1 MTAPTPKRTAAPS
14 PPADSPPSDDRAR
27 TAITMLGLATGSKS
41 RRPVDELIRR
51 LQQPDAMSWLDIAV
65 PTCGRTPPGRIAGL
79 IDGSMPLE
87 DMVAIKDQSK
97 KQIASAPTL
106 DHALASL
113 AVYCLSVAAALA
125 HHDVMI
131 STQKREE
138 WDELF
143 IDLSEVVPPAWR
155 NVLLKA
161 AMTE

>member
-1 MTAPTPKRTAAPS
+1 MRKPSPAAS
-14 PPADSPPSDDRAR
+14 PPAEQPPSDDRAR
-27 TAITMLGLATGSKS
+27 TAITMLGLATTKS

-51 LQQPDAMSWLDIAV
+51 LQQPDGLSWLDLGV
-65 PTCGRTPPGRIAGL
+65 PTCGRTPPDQVAGL
-79 IDGSMPLE
+79 LDGSLTLE
-87 DMVAIKDQSK
+87 AMVAHKDRSK
-97 KQIASAPTL
+97 KQVSTAPTM
-106 DHALASL
+106 DHALSSL
-113 AVYCLSVAAALA
+113 AVYCLSVASALA
-125 HHDVMI
+125 FHDVMI